1 MVFNAHRAMQQDLLA
16 MSLRIRKYTLMLDN
30 LTMLTH
36 YERLRKTAPRRLG
49 KLERIIVDE
58 QHSLDQ
64 WSDLAYELAELIGID
79 PADLAIYIARRYR
92 TTLRL
97 SE

>member
-1 MVFNAHRAMQQDLLA
+1 MVFNARGSVLQEIIKLGLTN
-16 MSLRIRKYTLMLDN
+16 RKTFPIPDN

-49 KLERIIVDE
+49 KLEQMIVDE

-92 TTLRL
+92 ATLRL
-97 SE
+97 NE